1 MVRASPVRPR
11 SGQREGT
18 PGKEI
23 KRMWGVEFEQ
33 DNNCGP
39 EEERDEIAPENFKE
53 FLDEEDNRL
62 ERIRVEGRG
71 QMINW
76 ENYENE
82 QDEQGEGSTREE
94 GVKPKYKSVEPR
106 PTKKEVEEHMLTHIP
121 YRSWCPHCVRGKA
134 RASYHKQKD
143 KGERHVPTVSMDYMY
158 MESDKSEERGMPML
172 VFKDNDSGW
181 TSARVVP
188 KKREL
193 TETGVRVIER
203 RDGQTSE
210 SFFSFIRNI
219 EWQRPK

>member
-1 MVRASPVRPR
+1 M
-11 SGQREGT
+11 
-18 PGKEI
+18 
-23 KRMWGVEFEQ
+23 EFEQ
-33 DNNCGP
+33 DESCGP
-39 EEERDEIAPENFKE
+39 QEERED
-53 FLDEEDNRL
+53 LRDEERKEQ
-62 ERIRVEGRG
+62 ERTESESRNWVIDREEQEGEG
-71 QMINW
+71 N
-76 ENYENE
+76 
-82 QDEQGEGSTREE
+82 EQGEDGIREE
-94 GVKPKYKSVEPR
+94 GVKPKYKNVDPR
-106 PTKKEVEEHMLTHIP
+106 PTKREVEEHMLTHIP
-121 YRSWCPHCVRGKA
+121 CRSWCPLCVRGKA